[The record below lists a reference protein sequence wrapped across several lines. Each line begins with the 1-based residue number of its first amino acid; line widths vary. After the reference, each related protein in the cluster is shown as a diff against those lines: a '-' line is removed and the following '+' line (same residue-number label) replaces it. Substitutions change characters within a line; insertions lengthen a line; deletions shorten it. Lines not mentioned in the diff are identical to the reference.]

1 MKRKTLWIATDGGLV
16 VGVFT
21 SKKRA
26 YAFCGEDVT
35 LTKIMWNGFYHS
47 EKPLDVVKKFFCTTP
62 TPMVQ
67 SACTNQ
73 CSERRTK

>member
-16 VGVFT
+16 VGVFP

-35 LTKIMWNGFYHS
+35 LTKLVWNGFYHS
-47 EKPLDVVKKFFCTTP
+47 DKPLDYDPYTDGTVSMYE
-62 TPMVQ
+62 PMF
-67 SACTNQ
+67 
-73 CSERRTK
+73 